1 MKNRSRVEILYD
13 IVSAS
18 RGSAKKTHL
27 MYKSNLS
34 FKQLRL
40 YLDFLLYR
48 DLIEEKIDPEV
59 EGGRIYS
66 PTAKGLQFLTLFL
79 DLQGFLGVNTAV
91 EPMQSHS
98 PDSDLSAVPIIA
110 ETRMN

>member
-18 RGSAKKTHL
+18 KASAKKTHL

-48 DLIEEKIDPEV
+48 GLVEERMEDNEPEAS
-59 EGGRIYS
+59 RTY
-66 PTAKGLQFLTLFL
+66 TATPKGLEFLTLFE
-79 DLQGFLGVNTAV
+79 DLQGFLGTTPKLEVP
-91 EPMQSHS
+91 EIS
-98 PDSDLSAVPIIA
+98 SAPVVIA
-110 ETRMN
+110 QN

>member
-18 RGSAKKTHL
+18 KSSARKTHL

-40 YLDFLLYR
+40 YLDFLVYR
-48 DLIEEKIDPEV
+48 GLVQEKFDLQEEGAKV
-59 EGGRIYS
+59 Y
-66 PTAKGLQFLTLFL
+66 TATPKGLEFLRLFE
-79 DLQGFLGVNTAV
+79 DLKGFLGILDPEKRDSTLELPAV
-91 EPMQSHS
+91 
-98 PDSDLSAVPIIA
+98 SAIA
-110 ETRMN
+110 

>member
-1 MKNRSRVEILYD
+1 VKNRSRVEILYD

-18 RGSAKKTHL
+18 KESARKTHL

-48 DLIEEKIDPEV
+48 GLVEEKNALEE
-59 EGGRIYS
+59 EGGRTYAAT
-66 PTAKGLQFLTLFL
+66 PKGIEFMRLFE
-79 DLQGFLGVNTAV
+79 DLQGFLGASNAIQV
-91 EPMQSHS
+91 
-98 PDSDLSAVPIIA
+98 SAPQLTSMSIVA
-110 ETRMN
+110 Q